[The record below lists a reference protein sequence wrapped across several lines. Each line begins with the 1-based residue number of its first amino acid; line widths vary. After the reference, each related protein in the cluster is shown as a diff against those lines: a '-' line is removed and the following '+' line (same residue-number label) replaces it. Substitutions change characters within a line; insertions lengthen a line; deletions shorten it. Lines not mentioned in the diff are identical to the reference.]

1 MYICI
6 TPYAVMSIKLHANA
20 SDSYVIVSSPPPLF
34 FSSFKIIPI
43 NLITHHHHPQQKH
56 TPNNIKGKDR
66 FPITTNPLRLQIRQR
81 RLPLP
86 VRVPGAGGVDVA
98 VGIYGTGGAVE
109 LDGCF
114 DEAGEEED
122 EEDEGTEHYDAGEEL
137 ALGD

>member
-1 MYICI
+1 MLCI
-6 TPYAVMSIKLHANA
+6 I
-20 SDSYVIVSSPPPLF
+20 SYFLKIIVRYSLPLT
-34 FSSFKIIPI
+34 SFKIISI

-56 TPNNIKGKDR
+56 TPHNIKRKHG
-66 FPITTNPLRLQIRQR
+66 FPITTDPLRLQIRQR

-86 VRVPGAGGVDVA
+86 ARIARAGCVDVA

-109 LDGCF
+109 LDGGF

-122 EEDEGTEHYDAGEEL
+122 EEDEGAEHYDAGEEL